1 MTKPD
6 DDDYAETLVLP
17 ENPDDDYAATLV
29 LPDDELASRRREK
42 PEPARVL
49 SLPQVRRLLDAAAAR
64 QANRKLGQRMDGAV
78 VHLTSPGDEPRE

>member
-6 DDDYAETLVLP
+6 DDYAETAVLP

-42 PEPARVL
+42 PEPARPL

-64 QANRKLGQRMDGAV
+64 QASRKLAQRSEAAEVSLTPPGA
-78 VHLTSPGDEPRE
+78 TRE